1 MPDGTSLLLLI
12 GGLLVVLVVG
22 GIVWWVNRTP
32 GGRRSAHAA
41 DLPLYSVT
49 LPSGVTEA
57 PDAPPP
63 PAASAPRSTPR
74 AKEARPV
81 NRAAEAPQSRGASPT
96 PRAQPPVPVPPRAAP
111 PPTPSSEQTDDDVAP
126 RAQIREFTT
135 GRKPTPSG
143 GRRAVPT
150 PSAASPAPSSP
161 ATPPSAVPTPAVP
174 TPSVSTPSV
183 PTAAGER
190 AITAHGV
197 PGTEVEGHLVKF
209 SVPQD
214 GTLQFLPGRLQI
226 LDGQDAGR
234 EVRFVRVPGPDGTTV
249 TFGRSEGPAYRHIQ
263 LREATVS
270 RAHARLR
277 LDGATWHL
285 TNLSETNPVVIN
297 ARTMAAGEET
307 PVADGDRI
315 EMGEVVFG
323 FRSK

>member
-1 MPDGTSLLLLI
+1 MPDSTTLLVVI
-12 GGLLVVLVVG
+12 GGLLVVLTVG

-32 GGRRSAHAA
+32 TGRRSDRAA

-49 LPSGVTEA
+49 MSEEMN
-57 PDAPPP
+57 DAP
-63 PAASAPRSTPR
+63 APRLTAPRAVSAVEPAEPRVQRAAKQDVVKSGGGSAGGKKRETPR
-74 AKEARPV
+74 ATPAV
-81 NRAAEAPQSRGASPT
+81 APSPT
-96 PRAQPPVPVPPRAAP
+96 A
-111 PPTPSSEQTDDDVAP
+111 DDNADDTTSR

-135 GRKPTPSG
+135 
-143 GRRAVPT
+143 
-150 PSAASPAPSSP
+150 PAPRVKPRDRVPP
-161 ATPPSAVPTPAVP
+161 APAPAPPPAVVAPPSPVV
-174 TPSVSTPSV
+174 
-183 PTAAGER
+183 TAAAPAGER

-249 TFGRSEGPAYRHIQ
+249 TFGRSDGPAYRHIQ

-270 RAHARLR
+270 RAHARMR
-277 LDGATWHL
+277 LEEGSWHL
-285 TNLSETNPVVIN
+285 TNLSDTNPVVVN
-297 ARTMAAGEET
+297 GRTMAAGEEM

-323 FRSK
+323 FRSR

>member
-1 MPDGTSLLLLI
+1 MPDSTTLLVVI
-12 GGLLVVLVVG
+12 GGLLVVLTVG

-32 GGRRSAHAA
+32 TGRRSDRAA

-49 LPSGVTEA
+49 MSEDMNEA
-57 PDAPPP
+57 PAPRLTAPRSVTAVE
-63 PAASAPRSTPR
+63 AAEPRAQRVGKKDSGKSGRGPVSAPTRETPRSTP
-74 AKEARPV
+74 AV
-81 NRAAEAPQSRGASPT
+81 SP
-96 PRAQPPVPVPPRAAP
+96 PPVVEAGA
-111 PPTPSSEQTDDDVAP
+111 DDTTAR

-135 GRKPTPSG
+135 PAPRVKVRESAPP
-143 GRRAVPT
+143 AAPPPVVT
-150 PSAASPAPSSP
+150 PSAPPAQV
-161 ATPPSAVPTPAVP
+161 APP
-174 TPSVSTPSV
+174 
-183 PTAAGER
+183 AGER

-249 TFGRSEGPAYRHIQ
+249 SFGRSEGPAYRHIQ

-270 RAHARLR
+270 RAHARMR
-277 LDGATWHL
+277 LAEGTWHL
-285 TNLSETNPVVIN
+285 TNLSDTNPVVVN
-297 ARTMAAGEET
+297 GRTMAAGEEL

-323 FRSK
+323 FRSR

>member
-1 MPDGTSLLLLI
+1 M
-12 GGLLVVLVVG
+12 
-22 GIVWWVNRTP
+22 
-32 GGRRSAHAA
+32 
-41 DLPLYSVT
+41 
-49 LPSGVTEA
+49 
-57 PDAPPP
+57 
-63 PAASAPRSTPR
+63 
-74 AKEARPV
+74 
-81 NRAAEAPQSRGASPT
+81 
-96 PRAQPPVPVPPRAAP
+96 
-111 PPTPSSEQTDDDVAP
+111 
-126 RAQIREFTT
+126 
-135 GRKPTPSG
+135 
-143 GRRAVPT
+143 
-150 PSAASPAPSSP
+150 
-161 ATPPSAVPTPAVP
+161 
-174 TPSVSTPSV
+174 
-183 PTAAGER
+183 
-190 AITAHGV
+190 
-197 PGTEVEGHLVKF
+197 KF

-270 RAHARLR
+270 RAHARMR

-285 TNLSETNPVVIN
+285 TNLSETNPVVLN